1 MEEILE
7 KIKENIIEGRVDSTD
22 EGFDGTKEGQ
32 PGVSELV
39 AEAVEKNMPP
49 TDILTKCLN
58 AGMEEVGRLYEK
70 GEYLTP
76 DMLASAECV
85 KAAMKILDPLLV
97 KENIQNK
104 GKIVMATVQGD
115 LHDIGKNIVA
125 TLLRGSGYEILDL
138 GTDVSAGK
146 IIETIKE
153 TGAPFLGL
161 SALLTSTMGRMED
174 VVEKL
179 KKEGMRENVTVM
191 IGGAPISAEF
201 ADKIGADHYCS
212 DAFDAVNKLE
222 PC

>member
-1 MEEILE
+1 MEDILE
-7 KIKENIIEGRVDSTD
+7 KIKENIIEGRVDSMD

-39 AEAVEKNMPP
+39 AEAIEKGMPP

-58 AGMEEVGRLYEK
+58 PGMEEVGQLYEK

-85 KAAMKILDPLLV
+85 KAAMKLLDPLLV
-97 KENIQNK
+97 KENIKNK

-125 TLLRGSGYEILDL
+125 TLLRGSGYEVFDL

-153 TGAPFLGL
+153 TKAPFVGL

-179 KKEGMRENVTVM
+179 KKEGIREDVTVL
-191 IGGAPISAEF
+191 IGGAPISVEF

-212 DAFDAVNKLE
+212 DAFDAINKLK

>member
-1 MEEILE
+1 MEDILE
-7 KIKENIIEGRVDSTD
+7 KIKENIIEGRVDSMD

-39 AEAVEKNMPP
+39 AEAIEKGMPP

-58 AGMEEVGRLYEK
+58 PGMEEVGQLYEK

-85 KAAMKILDPLLV
+85 KAAMKLLDPLLV
-97 KENIQNK
+97 KENIKNK

-125 TLLRGSGYEILDL
+125 TLLRGSGYEVFDL

-153 TGAPFLGL
+153 TKAPFVGL

-179 KKEGMRENVTVM
+179 KKEGIREDVTVL
-191 IGGAPISAEF
+191 IGGAPISVEF

-212 DAFDAVNKLE
+212 DAFDAINKLE